1 MLQELRDKGFEWQE
15 KENTLISQ
23 LRSAGAGLPIAAVK
37 QFYDALKQA
46 PPDFKR
52 LSPATNASH
61 PSDAAKLIEDLA
73 VEYAAARD
81 LLDRF
86 ALRLEQEW
94 RTITACGLTYGVHFS
109 RPWARILLSILF

>member
-1 MLQELRDKGFEWQE
+1 LPK
-15 KENTLISQ
+15 
-23 LRSAGAGLPIAAVK
+23 SAGK
-37 QFYDALKQA
+37 QFAECPKQA
-46 PPDFKR
+46 PPDLKR

-94 RTITACGLTYGVHFS
+94 SEFSKTIDPVRGRLKNASAFEAVRAEYYNFLQSLASAVND
-109 RPWARILLSILF
+109 PD